1 MVSPRRLACVASQF
15 PFPIALSWNN
25 LCLLQTA
32 KVDLLTTV
40 ALILQG
46 RDTRIEKGSYK
57 QSQLLIHFKSLSMQA
72 HLCRVQLVRL
82 LYRGRSRGRAQG
94 CAPPSPEMTCGFLIQ
109 LVFCIKICLRHQL
122 VTPFLSG
129 ALLPKKNPE
138 SAPAFRDLNLP
149 RQVTILKTA
158 QIGKICRIV

>member
-1 MVSPRRLACVASQF
+1 MQSLACPPPVQG
-15 PFPIALSWNN
+15 PI
-25 LCLLQTA
+25 
-32 KVDLLTTV
+32 
-40 ALILQG
+40 
-46 RDTRIEKGSYK
+46 KGEG
-57 QSQLLIHFKSLSMQA
+57 A
-72 HLCRVQLVRL
+72 GVR
-82 LYRGRSRGRAQG
+82 
-94 CAPPSPEMTCGFLIQ
+94 PPSPEMTCGFPIQ

-129 ALLPKKNPE
+129 AILPKKNPG